1 MAGIKD
7 QENIDELRKRLY
19 ERGSSAELSTRHQL
33 TPRPTVE
40 VSRGWDM
47 PGPAIPQSLENNEK
61 TASPEINP
69 ASSENQIALQTDTAS
84 IEIIKTPPK
93 RRYRNFVLIV
103 SSIFFLVTATLSS
116 LYLFFGANQISAT
129 NVSIS
134 LSTEFSVAA
143 GETLPVQISVTNQN
157 TVAIE
162 SATLIINYP
171 PGTRANEENGK
182 DLYEERIAL
191 ETITPGQAKNI
202 PLKVVLYGE
211 ENDSKE
217 IKASVEYR
225 IAGSNGTFF
234 KESIPQS
241 VIISSSPLVL
251 RVTGVEKIS
260 SGQELEVSLQL
271 KSNSSLVQRNILV
284 STSYPNSFSFTSSKP
299 EPAYSDNSWLIK
311 ELKPEETFDIKI
323 RGKITGLSG
332 EVSEIQ
338 LKAGNPQLENQFL
351 MGSVLAQS
359 KFSYTIEN
367 PFTSVVVS
375 INGDEDGEAI
385 LSPDK
390 EAEVVVN
397 VTNTLPESLYDLR
410 VVLKPRG
417 NLIREGLLVIGEGAY
432 DSGNNNIEFDVSE
445 DDSLAEIKSNE
456 TKQFSFKVKPDNK
469 QTTPSFNVVAE
480 IYARKVNEP
489 DGSESL
495 LGTATAEAK
504 YSSVANIGSQLGYS
518 DGPFTDSGPVP
529 PIVDTVTTYT
539 ISLVAEAGVNDM
551 AGAVVTTSLPQYM
564 TWLEKTEGS
573 GQIEY
578 NPASKQ
584 IRWNVGEVGAGQNK
598 MVKFQV
604 SLLPTSTQVG
614 KTALVIGPQELRAND
629 SFTGVSLRANN
640 PALGSELSTELG
652 FVKNNGE
659 IQSR

>member
-19 ERGSSAELSTRHQL
+19 ERGSSSELSARHQL
-33 TPRPTVE
+33 TPRPAVE

-47 PGPAIPQSLENNEK
+47 PSSNPVEPSPVVNPTSVLAPDIVPAQDYVLVKDEK
-61 TASPEINP
+61 E
-69 ASSENQIALQTDTAS
+69 E
-84 IEIIKTPPK
+84 EKIKPK
-93 RRYRNFVLIV
+93 RRYRKFVLIV
-103 SSIFFLVTATLSS
+103 SSIFFLITATLSS

-129 NVSIS
+129 NVSVS
-134 LSTEFSVAA
+134 LSTEFSIAA
-143 GETLPVQISVTNQN
+143 GETLPVQISITNQN

-171 PGTRANEENGK
+171 PGTRSNEENGK
-182 DLYEERIAL
+182 DLYEERISL
-191 ETITPGQAKNI
+191 DTITPGQAKNV

-217 IKASVEYR
+217 IKASIEYR

-234 KESIPQS
+234 KEAVPQS

-251 RVTGVEKIS
+251 RVTGVDEIS
-260 SGQELEVSLQL
+260 SGQELEVRLQL
-271 KSNSSLVQRNILV
+271 KSNSTSVQRNILV
-284 STSYPNSFSFTSSKP
+284 SASYPNSFSFTKSEP
-299 EPAYSDNSWLIK
+299 EAAYSDNSWFIK
-311 ELKPEETFDIKI
+311 ELKPEETFDITMH
-323 RGKITGLSG
+323 GKITGLSG
-332 EVSEIQ
+332 EASEIQ
-338 LKAGNPQLENQFL
+338 LKAGNPQLENQFM
-351 MGSVLAQS
+351 MGSVLAQT
-359 KFSYTIEN
+359 KFSYKIEN
-367 PFTSVVVS
+367 PFTSVVVG
-375 INGDEDGEAI
+375 INGDTDGEAI
-385 LSPDK
+385 LAPDAK
-390 EAEVVVN
+390 AEVIVN

-417 NLIREGLLVIGEGAY
+417 NLIREGLLEIDERNY
-432 DSGNNNIEFDVSE
+432 NSSNNNIEFNASE
-445 DDSLAEIKSNE
+445 DESLGEIKSNE
-456 TKQFSFKVKPDNK
+456 TKKFSFKVKPDDK
-469 QTTPSFNVVAE
+469 QTTPSFNVIAE
-480 IYARKVNEP
+480 IYARKANEP
-489 DGSESL
+489 DGTESL
-495 LGTATAEAK
+495 MGSASAEAK
-504 YSSVANIGSQLGYS
+504 YSSVANLGSQLGYS
-518 DGPFTDSGPVP
+518 DGPFTDSGPIP

-539 ISLVAEAGVNDM
+539 VTMVAGAGVNDM

-564 TWLEKTEGS
+564 TWLAKTEGP

-578 NPASKQ
+578 NPVSKQ
-584 IRWNVGEVGAGQNK
+584 IRWNVGEVSAGQNK
-598 MVKFQV
+598 TIKFQV

>member
-19 ERGSSAELSTRHQL
+19 ERGNSAELSTRHQL
-33 TPRPTVE
+33 TPRPAVE
-40 VSRGWDM
+40 VSRGWDV
-47 PGPAIPQSLENNEK
+47 PTPTPAPLS
-61 TASPEINP
+61 SP
-69 ASSENQIALQTDTAS
+69 ASIPAPDIVPAQDYVLVKDEK
-84 IEIIKTPPK
+84 EEEKIKPK
-93 RRYRNFVLIV
+93 RRYRKFVLILSLV
-103 SSIFFLVTATLSS
+103 FFFITAALSS

-134 LSTEFSVAA
+134 VSTEFSTAA
-143 GETLPVQISVTNQN
+143 GETLPIQISITNQN

-182 DLYEERIAL
+182 DLYEERIPL

-234 KESIPQS
+234 KEAIPQS

-251 RVTGVEKIS
+251 RLTGVDTIS
-260 SGQELEVSLQL
+260 SGQELEVRLQL
-271 KSNSSLVQRNILV
+271 KSNSTLVQRNILV
-284 STSYPNSFSFTSSKP
+284 SASYPNSFSFTKSEP
-299 EPAYSDNSWLIK
+299 EAAYSDNSWLIK
-311 ELKPEETFDIKI
+311 ELKPEETFTITVH
-323 RGKITGLSG
+323 GKINGLSG
-332 EVSEIQ
+332 EASEIQ
-338 LKAGNPQLENQFL
+338 LKAGNPQLENQFM

-359 KFSYTIEN
+359 KFNYSIEN
-367 PFTSVVVS
+367 PFTSVVVN
-375 INGDEDGEAI
+375 INGDTDGEAI
-385 LSPDK
+385 LAPDK
-390 EAEVVVN
+390 EAEVVVS

-417 NLIREGLLVIGEGAY
+417 NLIREGLLTIGEGIY
-432 DSGNNNIEFDVSE
+432 DSGNNNIEFNVS
-445 DDSLAEIKSNE
+445 DDEFLAELKSNE
-456 TKQFSFKVKPDNK
+456 TKQFAFKVKPDNK
-469 QTTPSFNVVAE
+469 QTTPSFNVLAE

-489 DGSESL
+489 DGAESL

-504 YSSVANIGSQLGYS
+504 YSSVASIGSQLGYS

-529 PIVDTVTTYT
+529 PLVDTATTYT
-539 ISLVAEAGVNDM
+539 VTLVAGAGVNDM
-551 AGAVVTTSLPQYM
+551 AGVVVTTSLPQYM

-584 IRWNVGEVGAGQNK
+584 IRWNVGEVGSEQNK

-640 PALGSELSTELG
+640 PALSSELSTELG